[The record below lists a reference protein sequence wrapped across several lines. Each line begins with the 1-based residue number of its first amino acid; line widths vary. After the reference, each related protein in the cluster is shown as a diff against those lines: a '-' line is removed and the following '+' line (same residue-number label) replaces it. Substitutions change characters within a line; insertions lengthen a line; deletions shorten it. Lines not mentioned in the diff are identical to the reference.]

1 MLNELRYNVSD
12 FDRVDEED
20 GILVFK
26 GNVYPIFT
34 TDTSEENIQYVLN
47 ILRELC
53 KVYDGLYGNF
63 FEEDGTLKDY
73 LRNKP
78 INLLGIIEGNFE
90 NLPKLLYGRVTVH
103 NDRYSLAFDYSMYDV
118 ANSQEFKQ
126 LMKSDIVD
134 QFSYILLNDKA
145 YTLEEIRNGEFE
157 NKKET
162 NTNITPRLYHGTTT
176 NYLYSILTKG
186 LRQVEENSKFKVVN
200 SGYVYLTSVYETAHD
215 YAMGYVREKGGEEC
229 IIVVDTNKINK
240 NNIVLD
246 YDFANE
252 YTTDIDNS
260 PYKGRIKPKNSYYKG
275 NVANNASNS
284 GTKYGK
290 IGYKGII
297 MPNAILG
304 AYLYENN
311 KRVFYDKSQLLYI
324 YRPLES
330 KNTNNRNMLK
340 EYTSRFYKGQSNF
353 KIKAYHTARRDTI
366 YEIFRDGYLDAK
378 AEHMGECPYDI
389 IWFTIKND
397 DYDGLFRFS
406 FEIDENT
413 FKEMDFRWMNDIH
426 LATPYNIDIM
436 DKRLRIEKINGTSVD
451 ELFER
456 FYNKSSK
463 DPVGEFIEHAFQ
475 LTDYEIS
482 NELFVMKLLQQYGFK
497 RSDWFGDDES
507 LEMDE
512 SIIKEKQNNVT
523 YYGVFLDDNSKKK
536 LTQLLPKNY
545 YKVFCDHM
553 TIAFKTQFTDEIVDY
568 CNSLLG
574 ENIEMI
580 ATHIGKNEDVMAVK
594 VETECNS
601 ANNTKH
607 ITICTLSENG
617 KPVQSNDITNW
628 IKLKTP
634 IKLNGVVKSYPFTV
648 KEDKK
653 YVTQGIIPYGDGEM
667 CIGESEEQLNE
678 VEASNISLKSFE
690 VQDELNP
697 KFWINNKINSRVRLK
712 LLDIADEFI
721 ESLAVDWV
729 KPKDIVITGSIAN
742 YNWSKYSDVD
752 VHILIDF
759 KEVWKKTEFV
769 QDYFDSKK
777 ALWAQEHE
785 QLKIYGFPVEMY
797 VEDTNGDNPSS
808 GIYSLNKNKW
818 IVEPNDF
825 QDAQLNEP
833 FIKDKAAKIMTE
845 IDDIDEKIK
854 KETDNHK
861 LEVLSTKLK
870 KLFDK
875 LHKQRQESLNK
886 NGEMG
891 TYNIIWKVLRRS
903 GHLDK
908 IWEII
913 NTVYNKVNSIK

>member
-34 TDTSEENIQYVLN
+34 TDTSEENIKYVLN

-53 KVYDGLYGNF
+53 KVYDGLYENF
-63 FEEDGTLKDY
+63 FEKDGTLKDY

-78 INLLGIIEGNFE
+78 VNLLGIIEGNFE
-90 NLPKLLYGRVTVH
+90 NLPKLLYGRVTVY
-103 NDRYSLAFDYSMYDV
+103 NDRYSLVFDYSMYDV

-134 QFSYILLNDKA
+134 QFSYILLNYKA

-157 NKKET
+157 NKKEN
-162 NTNITPRLYHGTTT
+162 NTNIAPRLYHGTTT

-186 LRQVEENSKFKVVN
+186 LRQVEENSKYKVVN
-200 SGYVYLTSVYETAHD
+200 TGYVFLTSVYETAHD
-215 YAMGYVREKGGEEC
+215 YAEGYVREKGGEEC
-229 IIVVDTNKINK
+229 IIVVDTNRIDK
-240 NNIVLD
+240 NNFVLD

-252 YTTDIDNS
+252 YTVDIDNS
-260 PYKGRIKPKNSYYKG
+260 PYKGRIKPKNGYYKG
-275 NVANNASNS
+275 NIAKNASNS

-330 KNTNNRNMLK
+330 KTNNRNMLK
-340 EYTSRFYKGQSNF
+340 EYTSRYYEGQSN
-353 KIKAYHTARRDTI
+353 
-366 YEIFRDGYLDAK
+366 
-378 AEHMGECPYDI
+378 
-389 IWFTIKND
+389 
-397 DYDGLFRFS
+397 
-406 FEIDENT
+406 
-413 FKEMDFRWMNDIH
+413 
-426 LATPYNIDIM
+426 
-436 DKRLRIEKINGTSVD
+436 
-451 ELFER
+451 
-456 FYNKSSK
+456 
-463 DPVGEFIEHAFQ
+463 
-475 LTDYEIS
+475 
-482 NELFVMKLLQQYGFK
+482 
-497 RSDWFGDDES
+497 
-507 LEMDE
+507 
-512 SIIKEKQNNVT
+512 
-523 YYGVFLDDNSKKK
+523 
-536 LTQLLPKNY
+536 
-545 YKVFCDHM
+545 
-553 TIAFKTQFTDEIVDY
+553 
-568 CNSLLG
+568 
-574 ENIEMI
+574 
-580 ATHIGKNEDVMAVK
+580 
-594 VETECNS
+594 
-601 ANNTKH
+601 
-607 ITICTLSENG
+607 
-617 KPVQSNDITNW
+617 
-628 IKLKTP
+628 
-634 IKLNGVVKSYPFTV
+634 
-648 KEDKK
+648 K
-653 YVTQGIIPYGDGEM
+653 YVRQGIIPYGEGEM

-678 VEASNISLKSFE
+678 VEASDISLKSFE
-690 VQDELNP
+690 IQDKLNP

-712 LLDIADEFI
+712 LLDLADEFI

-777 ALWAQEHE
+777 ALWTQEHE

-818 IVEPNDF
+818 LVKPNDF

-833 FIKDKAAKIMTE
+833 FIKDKAAKIMNE
-845 IDDIDEKIK
+845 IDNIDDKIK

-875 LHKQRQESLNK
+875 LHKQRQESLDK

-903 GHLDK
+903 GHLEK
-908 IWEII
+908 IWKII

>member
-34 TDTSEENIQYVLN
+34 TDTSEENVQYVLH

-53 KVYDGLYGNF
+53 KVYDGLYENF
-63 FEEDGTLKDY
+63 FEKDGTLKDY
-73 LRNKP
+73 LKNKP

-134 QFSYILLNDKA
+134 QFTYIILNDKP

-157 NKKET
+157 NKKEN

-186 LRQVEENSKFKVVN
+186 LRQVEETSKFNVVN
-200 SGYVYLTSVYETAHD
+200 SGYVYLTSVYETAHGYAQD
-215 YAMGYVREKGGEEC
+215 YAREKGGEEC

-246 YDFANE
+246 YDVANE
-252 YTTDIDNS
+252 YTTDIENS

-275 NVANNASNS
+275 NIASNAANS

-311 KRVFYDKSQLLYI
+311 KRVFYDKSQLLYM

-330 KNTNNRNMLK
+330 KTNNRNMLK
-340 EYTSRFYKGQSNF
+340 EY
-353 KIKAYHTARRDTI
+353 I
-366 YEIFRDGYLDAK
+366 
-378 AEHMGECPYDI
+378 
-389 IWFTIKND
+389 
-397 DYDGLFRFS
+397 
-406 FEIDENT
+406 
-413 FKEMDFRWMNDIH
+413 
-426 LATPYNIDIM
+426 
-436 DKRLRIEKINGTSVD
+436 V
-451 ELFER
+451 
-456 FYNKSSK
+456 
-463 DPVGEFIEHAFQ
+463 
-475 LTDYEIS
+475 
-482 NELFVMKLLQQYGFK
+482 
-497 RSDWFGDDES
+497 
-507 LEMDE
+507 DE
-512 SIIKEKQNNVT
+512 SIE
-523 YYGVFLDDNSKKK
+523 
-536 LTQLLPKNY
+536 
-545 YKVFCDHM
+545 
-553 TIAFKTQFTDEIVDY
+553 
-568 CNSLLG
+568 
-574 ENIEMI
+574 
-580 ATHIGKNEDVMAVK
+580 
-594 VETECNS
+594 
-601 ANNTKH
+601 
-607 ITICTLSENG
+607 
-617 KPVQSNDITNW
+617 
-628 IKLKTP
+628 
-634 IKLNGVVKSYPFTV
+634 
-648 KEDKK
+648 
-653 YVTQGIIPYGDGEM
+653 YVRQGIIPYGEGEM
-667 CIGESEEQLNE
+667 CIGESEEPLNE
-678 VEASNISLKSFE
+678 VEASDISLKSFE
-690 VQDELNP
+690 IQDKLNP

-712 LLDIADEFI
+712 LLDLADEFI

-845 IDDIDEKIK
+845 IDNIDDKIK

-875 LHKQRQESLNK
+875 LHKQRQESLDK

>member
-34 TDTSEENIQYVLN
+34 TDTSEENVQYVLH

-53 KVYDGLYGNF
+53 KVYDGLYENF
-63 FEEDGTLKDY
+63 FEKDGTLKDY
-73 LRNKP
+73 LKNKP

-90 NLPKLLYGRVTVH
+90 NLPKLLYGRVTVY

-134 QFSYILLNDKA
+134 QFTYIILNDKP

-157 NKKET
+157 NKKEN

-186 LRQVEENSKFKVVN
+186 LRQIGETSKFNVVN
-200 SGYVYLTSVYETAHD
+200 SGYVYLTSVYETAHGYAQD
-215 YAMGYVREKGGEEC
+215 YAREKGGEEC

-246 YDFANE
+246 YDVANE
-252 YTTDIDNS
+252 YTTDIENS

-275 NVANNASNS
+275 NIASNAANS

-311 KRVFYDKSQLLYI
+311 KRVFYDKSQLLYM

-330 KNTNNRNMLK
+330 KTNNRNMLK
-340 EYTSRFYKGQSNF
+340 EYTSRYYEGQSN
-353 KIKAYHTARRDTI
+353 
-366 YEIFRDGYLDAK
+366 
-378 AEHMGECPYDI
+378 
-389 IWFTIKND
+389 
-397 DYDGLFRFS
+397 
-406 FEIDENT
+406 
-413 FKEMDFRWMNDIH
+413 
-426 LATPYNIDIM
+426 
-436 DKRLRIEKINGTSVD
+436 
-451 ELFER
+451 
-456 FYNKSSK
+456 
-463 DPVGEFIEHAFQ
+463 
-475 LTDYEIS
+475 
-482 NELFVMKLLQQYGFK
+482 
-497 RSDWFGDDES
+497 
-507 LEMDE
+507 
-512 SIIKEKQNNVT
+512 
-523 YYGVFLDDNSKKK
+523 
-536 LTQLLPKNY
+536 
-545 YKVFCDHM
+545 
-553 TIAFKTQFTDEIVDY
+553 
-568 CNSLLG
+568 
-574 ENIEMI
+574 
-580 ATHIGKNEDVMAVK
+580 
-594 VETECNS
+594 
-601 ANNTKH
+601 
-607 ITICTLSENG
+607 
-617 KPVQSNDITNW
+617 
-628 IKLKTP
+628 
-634 IKLNGVVKSYPFTV
+634 
-648 KEDKK
+648 K
-653 YVTQGIIPYGDGEM
+653 YVRQGIIPYGDGEM

-678 VEASNISLKSFE
+678 VEASDISLKSFE
-690 VQDELNP
+690 IQDKLNP

-712 LLDIADEFI
+712 LLDLADEFI

-845 IDDIDEKIK
+845 IDNIDDKIK

-875 LHKQRQESLNK
+875 LHKQRQESLDK

>member
-34 TDTSEENIQYVLN
+34 TDTSEENIQYVLH

-53 KVYDGLYGNF
+53 KVYDGLYENF
-63 FEEDGTLKDY
+63 FEKDGTLKDY
-73 LRNKP
+73 LKNKP

-134 QFSYILLNDKA
+134 QFTYIILNDKP

-157 NKKET
+157 NKKEN

-186 LRQVEENSKFKVVN
+186 LRQVEETSKFNVVN
-200 SGYVYLTSVYETAHD
+200 SGYVYLTSVYETAHGYAQD
-215 YAMGYVREKGGEEC
+215 YAREKGGEEC
-229 IIVVDTNKINK
+229 IIVVDTSRINK

-246 YDFANE
+246 YDVANE
-252 YTTDIDNS
+252 YTTDIENS

-275 NVANNASNS
+275 NIASNAANS

-311 KRVFYDKSQLLYI
+311 KRVFYDKSQLLYM

-330 KNTNNRNMLK
+330 KTNNRNMLK
-340 EYTSRFYKGQSNF
+340 EY
-353 KIKAYHTARRDTI
+353 I
-366 YEIFRDGYLDAK
+366 
-378 AEHMGECPYDI
+378 
-389 IWFTIKND
+389 
-397 DYDGLFRFS
+397 
-406 FEIDENT
+406 
-413 FKEMDFRWMNDIH
+413 
-426 LATPYNIDIM
+426 
-436 DKRLRIEKINGTSVD
+436 V
-451 ELFER
+451 
-456 FYNKSSK
+456 
-463 DPVGEFIEHAFQ
+463 
-475 LTDYEIS
+475 
-482 NELFVMKLLQQYGFK
+482 
-497 RSDWFGDDES
+497 
-507 LEMDE
+507 DE
-512 SIIKEKQNNVT
+512 SIE
-523 YYGVFLDDNSKKK
+523 
-536 LTQLLPKNY
+536 
-545 YKVFCDHM
+545 
-553 TIAFKTQFTDEIVDY
+553 
-568 CNSLLG
+568 
-574 ENIEMI
+574 
-580 ATHIGKNEDVMAVK
+580 
-594 VETECNS
+594 
-601 ANNTKH
+601 
-607 ITICTLSENG
+607 
-617 KPVQSNDITNW
+617 
-628 IKLKTP
+628 
-634 IKLNGVVKSYPFTV
+634 
-648 KEDKK
+648 
-653 YVTQGIIPYGDGEM
+653 YVRQGIIPYGEGEM

-678 VEASNISLKSFE
+678 VEASDISLKSFE
-690 VQDELNP
+690 IQDKLNP

-712 LLDIADEFI
+712 LLDLADEFI

-845 IDDIDEKIK
+845 IDNIDDKIK

-875 LHKQRQESLNK
+875 LHKQRQESLDK

>member
-34 TDTSEENIQYVLN
+34 TDTSEENVQYVLH

-53 KVYDGLYGNF
+53 KVYDGLYENF
-63 FEEDGTLKDY
+63 FEKDGTLKDY
-73 LRNKP
+73 LKNKP

-134 QFSYILLNDKA
+134 QFTYIILNDKP

-157 NKKET
+157 NKKEN

-186 LRQVEENSKFKVVN
+186 LRQVEETSKFNVVN
-200 SGYVYLTSVYETAHD
+200 SGYVYLTSIYETAHGYAQD
-215 YAMGYVREKGGEEC
+215 YAREKGGEEC

-246 YDFANE
+246 YDVANE
-252 YTTDIDNS
+252 YTTDIENS

-275 NVANNASNS
+275 NIASNAANS

-311 KRVFYDKSQLLYI
+311 KRVFYDKTQLLYM

-330 KNTNNRNMLK
+330 KTNNRNMLK
-340 EYTSRFYKGQSNF
+340 EY
-353 KIKAYHTARRDTI
+353 I
-366 YEIFRDGYLDAK
+366 
-378 AEHMGECPYDI
+378 
-389 IWFTIKND
+389 
-397 DYDGLFRFS
+397 
-406 FEIDENT
+406 
-413 FKEMDFRWMNDIH
+413 
-426 LATPYNIDIM
+426 
-436 DKRLRIEKINGTSVD
+436 V
-451 ELFER
+451 
-456 FYNKSSK
+456 
-463 DPVGEFIEHAFQ
+463 
-475 LTDYEIS
+475 
-482 NELFVMKLLQQYGFK
+482 
-497 RSDWFGDDES
+497 
-507 LEMDE
+507 DE
-512 SIIKEKQNNVT
+512 SIE
-523 YYGVFLDDNSKKK
+523 
-536 LTQLLPKNY
+536 
-545 YKVFCDHM
+545 
-553 TIAFKTQFTDEIVDY
+553 
-568 CNSLLG
+568 
-574 ENIEMI
+574 
-580 ATHIGKNEDVMAVK
+580 
-594 VETECNS
+594 
-601 ANNTKH
+601 
-607 ITICTLSENG
+607 
-617 KPVQSNDITNW
+617 
-628 IKLKTP
+628 
-634 IKLNGVVKSYPFTV
+634 
-648 KEDKK
+648 
-653 YVTQGIIPYGDGEM
+653 YVRQGIIPYGEGEM

-678 VEASNISLKSFE
+678 VEASDISLKSFKI
-690 VQDELNP
+690 QDKLNP

-712 LLDIADEFI
+712 LLDLADEFI

-845 IDDIDEKIK
+845 IDNIDDKIK

-875 LHKQRQESLNK
+875 LHKQRQESLDK

>member
-1 MLNELRYNVSD
+1 MLNELRYNVRD

-47 ILRELC
+47 ILRSLC
-53 KVYDGLYGNF
+53 KVYDGLYENF
-63 FEEDGTLKDY
+63 FEKDGTLKDY
-73 LRNKP
+73 LRKKP
-78 INLLGIIEGNFE
+78 INLLGVIEGNFE
-90 NLPKLLYGRVTVH
+90 NLPKLLYGRVTAY

-134 QFSYILLNDKA
+134 QFAYIILNDKA

-157 NKKET
+157 NKKQD

-186 LRQVEENSKFKVVN
+186 LRQVEKNSKFKVVN
-200 SGYVYLTSVYETAHD
+200 SGYVYLTSVYETAHA
-215 YAMGYVREKGGEEC
+215 YANCYASEKGGKEC
-229 IIVVDTNKINK
+229 IIVVDTNRINK

-246 YDFANE
+246 YDFANA
-252 YTTDIDNS
+252 YTTDIENS
-260 PYKGRIKPKNSYYKG
+260 PYKGRIKPKNSYYQG
-275 NVANNASNS
+275 NIANNTSNS

-311 KRVFYDKSQLLYI
+311 KRVFYDKSQLLDT

-330 KNTNNRNMLK
+330 KTNNRNMLK
-340 EYTSRFYKGQSNF
+340 EYTSRYYEGQSNF
-353 KIKAYHTARRDTI
+353 KIKAYHSARRDTI
-366 YEIFRDGYLDAK
+366 NDIFYNGYLDPK
-378 AEHMGECPYDI
+378 AEHKGECPYDI
-389 IWFTIKND
+389 IWFTIKSN

-413 FKEMDFRWMNDIH
+413 FKEMEFKWMNDIH
-426 LATPYNIDIM
+426 LVTPHKIDIM
-436 DKRLRIEKINGTSVD
+436 DKRLRIEKINGVSVD

-463 DPVGEFIEHAFQ
+463 DPVGDFIEHAFQ
-475 LTDYEIS
+475 LTNYEVS

-497 RSDWFGDDES
+497 RSDWFV
-507 LEMDE
+507 DE
-512 SIIKEKQNNVT
+512 SI
-523 YYGVFLDDNSKKK
+523 
-536 LTQLLPKNY
+536 
-545 YKVFCDHM
+545 
-553 TIAFKTQFTDEIVDY
+553 
-568 CNSLLG
+568 
-574 ENIEMI
+574 
-580 ATHIGKNEDVMAVK
+580 
-594 VETECNS
+594 
-601 ANNTKH
+601 
-607 ITICTLSENG
+607 
-617 KPVQSNDITNW
+617 
-628 IKLKTP
+628 
-634 IKLNGVVKSYPFTV
+634 
-648 KEDKK
+648 K
-653 YVTQGIIPYGDGEM
+653 YVRQGIIPYGDGEM
-667 CIGESEEQLNE
+667 CIGENEEQLNE
-678 VEASNISLKSFE
+678 VEASDINLKSFKI
-690 VQDELNP
+690 QDKLNP

-712 LLDIADEFI
+712 LLDLADEFI

-769 QDYFDSKK
+769 KDYFDSKK

-797 VEDTNGDNPSS
+797 VEDTNGENPSS

-845 IDDIDEKIK
+845 IDDIDDKIK

-875 LHKQRQESLNK
+875 LHKQRQESLDK

-913 NTVYNKVNSIK
+913 NTVYNRVNSIK

>member
-34 TDTSEENIQYVLN
+34 TDTSEENIQYVLH

-53 KVYDGLYGNF
+53 KVYDGLYENF
-63 FEEDGTLKDY
+63 FEKDGTLKDY
-73 LRNKP
+73 LKNKP

-134 QFSYILLNDKA
+134 QFTYIILNDKP

-157 NKKET
+157 NKKEN

-186 LRQVEENSKFKVVN
+186 LRQVEETSKFNVVN
-200 SGYVYLTSVYETAHD
+200 SGYVYLTSVYETAHGYAQD
-215 YAMGYVREKGGEEC
+215 YAREKGGEEC
-229 IIVVDTNKINK
+229 IIVVDTSRINK

-246 YDFANE
+246 YDVANE
-252 YTTDIDNS
+252 YTTDIENS

-275 NVANNASNS
+275 NIASNAANS

-311 KRVFYDKSQLLYI
+311 KRVFYDKSQLLYM

-330 KNTNNRNMLK
+330 KTNNRNMLK
-340 EYTSRFYKGQSNF
+340 EY
-353 KIKAYHTARRDTI
+353 I
-366 YEIFRDGYLDAK
+366 
-378 AEHMGECPYDI
+378 
-389 IWFTIKND
+389 
-397 DYDGLFRFS
+397 
-406 FEIDENT
+406 
-413 FKEMDFRWMNDIH
+413 
-426 LATPYNIDIM
+426 
-436 DKRLRIEKINGTSVD
+436 V
-451 ELFER
+451 
-456 FYNKSSK
+456 
-463 DPVGEFIEHAFQ
+463 
-475 LTDYEIS
+475 
-482 NELFVMKLLQQYGFK
+482 
-497 RSDWFGDDES
+497 
-507 LEMDE
+507 DE
-512 SIIKEKQNNVT
+512 SIE
-523 YYGVFLDDNSKKK
+523 
-536 LTQLLPKNY
+536 
-545 YKVFCDHM
+545 
-553 TIAFKTQFTDEIVDY
+553 
-568 CNSLLG
+568 
-574 ENIEMI
+574 
-580 ATHIGKNEDVMAVK
+580 
-594 VETECNS
+594 
-601 ANNTKH
+601 
-607 ITICTLSENG
+607 
-617 KPVQSNDITNW
+617 
-628 IKLKTP
+628 
-634 IKLNGVVKSYPFTV
+634 
-648 KEDKK
+648 
-653 YVTQGIIPYGDGEM
+653 YVRQGIIPYGEGEM
-667 CIGESEEQLNE
+667 CIGESEEPLNE
-678 VEASNISLKSFE
+678 VEASDISLKSFE
-690 VQDELNP
+690 IQDKLNP

-712 LLDIADEFI
+712 LLDLADEFI

-845 IDDIDEKIK
+845 IDNIDDKIK

-875 LHKQRQESLNK
+875 LHKQRQESLDK

>member
-34 TDTSEENIQYVLN
+34 TDTSEENIQYVLH

-53 KVYDGLYGNF
+53 KVYDGLYENF
-63 FEEDGTLKDY
+63 FEKDGTLKDY
-73 LRNKP
+73 LKNKP

-134 QFSYILLNDKA
+134 QFTYIILNNKP

-157 NKKET
+157 NKKEN

-186 LRQVEENSKFKVVN
+186 LRQIGENSKFNVVN
-200 SGYVYLTSVYETAHD
+200 SGYVYLTSVYETAHGYAQD
-215 YAMGYVREKGGEEC
+215 YAREKGGEEC

-246 YDFANE
+246 YDVANE
-252 YTTDIDNS
+252 YTTDIENS

-275 NVANNASNS
+275 NIASNAANS

-311 KRVFYDKSQLLYI
+311 KRVFYDKSQLLYM

-330 KNTNNRNMLK
+330 KTNNRNMLT
-340 EYTSRFYKGQSNF
+340 EYTSRYYEGQSN
-353 KIKAYHTARRDTI
+353 
-366 YEIFRDGYLDAK
+366 
-378 AEHMGECPYDI
+378 
-389 IWFTIKND
+389 
-397 DYDGLFRFS
+397 
-406 FEIDENT
+406 
-413 FKEMDFRWMNDIH
+413 
-426 LATPYNIDIM
+426 
-436 DKRLRIEKINGTSVD
+436 
-451 ELFER
+451 
-456 FYNKSSK
+456 
-463 DPVGEFIEHAFQ
+463 
-475 LTDYEIS
+475 
-482 NELFVMKLLQQYGFK
+482 
-497 RSDWFGDDES
+497 
-507 LEMDE
+507 
-512 SIIKEKQNNVT
+512 
-523 YYGVFLDDNSKKK
+523 
-536 LTQLLPKNY
+536 
-545 YKVFCDHM
+545 
-553 TIAFKTQFTDEIVDY
+553 
-568 CNSLLG
+568 
-574 ENIEMI
+574 
-580 ATHIGKNEDVMAVK
+580 
-594 VETECNS
+594 
-601 ANNTKH
+601 
-607 ITICTLSENG
+607 
-617 KPVQSNDITNW
+617 
-628 IKLKTP
+628 
-634 IKLNGVVKSYPFTV
+634 
-648 KEDKK
+648 K
-653 YVTQGIIPYGDGEM
+653 YVRQGIIPYGEGEM

-678 VEASNISLKSFE
+678 VEASDISLKSFKI
-690 VQDELNP
+690 QDKLNP

-712 LLDIADEFI
+712 LLDLADEFI

-845 IDDIDEKIK
+845 IDDIDDKIK

-875 LHKQRQESLNK
+875 LHKQRQESLDK

>member
-1 MLNELRYNVSD
+1 MLNELRYNVTD

-34 TDTSEENIQYVLN
+34 TDTSEENVQYVLH

-53 KVYDGLYGNF
+53 KVYDGLYENF
-63 FEEDGTLKDY
+63 FEKDGTLKDY
-73 LRNKP
+73 LKNKP

-134 QFSYILLNDKA
+134 QFTYIILNDKP

-157 NKKET
+157 NKKEN

-186 LRQVEENSKFKVVN
+186 LRQVEETSKFNVVN
-200 SGYVYLTSVYETAHD
+200 SGYVYLTSVYETAHGYAQD
-215 YAMGYVREKGGEEC
+215 YAREKGGEEC
-229 IIVVDTNKINK
+229 IIVVDTNRINK

-246 YDFANE
+246 YDVANE
-252 YTTDIDNS
+252 YTTDIENS
-260 PYKGRIKPKNSYYKG
+260 PYKGKIKPKNSYYKG
-275 NVANNASNS
+275 NIASNASNS

-311 KRVFYDKSQLLYI
+311 KRVFYDKSQLLYM
-324 YRPLES
+324 YRSLES
-330 KNTNNRNMLK
+330 KTNNRNMLK
-340 EYTSRFYKGQSNF
+340 EY
-353 KIKAYHTARRDTI
+353 I
-366 YEIFRDGYLDAK
+366 
-378 AEHMGECPYDI
+378 
-389 IWFTIKND
+389 
-397 DYDGLFRFS
+397 
-406 FEIDENT
+406 
-413 FKEMDFRWMNDIH
+413 
-426 LATPYNIDIM
+426 
-436 DKRLRIEKINGTSVD
+436 V
-451 ELFER
+451 
-456 FYNKSSK
+456 
-463 DPVGEFIEHAFQ
+463 
-475 LTDYEIS
+475 
-482 NELFVMKLLQQYGFK
+482 
-497 RSDWFGDDES
+497 
-507 LEMDE
+507 DE
-512 SIIKEKQNNVT
+512 SIE
-523 YYGVFLDDNSKKK
+523 
-536 LTQLLPKNY
+536 
-545 YKVFCDHM
+545 
-553 TIAFKTQFTDEIVDY
+553 
-568 CNSLLG
+568 
-574 ENIEMI
+574 
-580 ATHIGKNEDVMAVK
+580 
-594 VETECNS
+594 
-601 ANNTKH
+601 
-607 ITICTLSENG
+607 
-617 KPVQSNDITNW
+617 
-628 IKLKTP
+628 
-634 IKLNGVVKSYPFTV
+634 
-648 KEDKK
+648 
-653 YVTQGIIPYGDGEM
+653 YVRQGIIPYGEGEM
-667 CIGESEEQLNE
+667 CIGESEEPLNE
-678 VEASNISLKSFE
+678 VEASDISLKSFE
-690 VQDELNP
+690 IQDKLNP

-712 LLDIADEFI
+712 LLDLADEFI

-777 ALWAQEHE
+777 ALWTQEHE

-845 IDDIDEKIK
+845 IDNIDDKIK

-875 LHKQRQESLNK
+875 LHKQRQESLDK

-903 GHLDK
+903 GHLEK
-908 IWEII
+908 IWKII

>member
-1 MLNELRYNVSD
+1 MLNELRYNIGD

-53 KVYDGLYGNF
+53 KVYDGLYENF
-63 FEEDGTLKDY
+63 FEKDGTLRDY

-90 NLPKLLYGRVTVH
+90 NLPKLLYGRVTVY

-134 QFSYILLNDKA
+134 QFTYIILNDKA

-157 NKKET
+157 NKKND

-186 LRQVEENSKFKVVN
+186 LRQIEENSKFKVVN
-200 SGYVYLTSVYETAHD
+200 SGYVYLTSVYETAHN
-215 YAMGYVREKGGEEC
+215 YAQGYVREKGGEEC
-229 IIVVDTNKINK
+229 IIVVDTNKIDK

-252 YTTDIDNS
+252 YTTDIENS
-260 PYKGRIKPKNSYYKG
+260 PYKGRINPKNSFYKG
-275 NVANNASNS
+275 NVAKNASNS

-330 KNTNNRNMLK
+330 KTNNRNMLK
-340 EYTSRFYKGQSNF
+340 EYTSRFYRGQSNF
-353 KIKAYHTARRDTI
+353 KIKAYHTARRDTV
-366 YEIFRDGYLDAK
+366 YDIFSDGYLDPK
-378 AEHMGECPYDI
+378 AEHKGECPYDI

-413 FKEMDFRWMNDIH
+413 FEEMDFRWMNDIH
-426 LATPYNIDIM
+426 LVTPHKIDIM
-436 DKRLRIEKINGTSVD
+436 DKRLRIEKINGVSVD

-456 FYNKSSK
+456 FYDKSSK
-463 DPVGEFIEHAFQ
+463 DPVGDFIDHAFQ
-475 LTDYEIS
+475 LTKYEIS
-482 NELFVMKLLQQYGFK
+482 NELFAMKLLQQYGFK
-497 RSDWFGDDES
+497 RSDYFTYEDS
-507 LEMDE
+507 TEMDE
-512 SIIKEKQNNVT
+512 S
-523 YYGVFLDDNSKKK
+523 
-536 LTQLLPKNY
+536 
-545 YKVFCDHM
+545 
-553 TIAFKTQFTDEIVDY
+553 
-568 CNSLLG
+568 
-574 ENIEMI
+574 
-580 ATHIGKNEDVMAVK
+580 
-594 VETECNS
+594 
-601 ANNTKH
+601 
-607 ITICTLSENG
+607 
-617 KPVQSNDITNW
+617 
-628 IKLKTP
+628 
-634 IKLNGVVKSYPFTV
+634 V

-653 YVTQGIIPYGDGEM
+653 YVRQGIIPYGDGEM

-678 VEASNISLKSFE
+678 VDSSDISLKSFKI
-690 VQDELNP
+690 QDELNP

-712 LLDIADEFI
+712 LLDLADEFI

-729 KPKDIVITGSIAN
+729 KPKDIVLTGSIAN

-752 VHILIDF
+752 VHILFDF
-759 KEVWKKTEFV
+759 KEIWKKTEFV

-777 ALWAQEHE
+777 ALWSQEHE

-797 VEDTNGDNPSS
+797 VEDINGDNPSS

-845 IDDIDEKIK
+845 IDDIDDKIK
-854 KETDNHK
+854 KEKDNHK
-861 LEVLSTKLK
+861 LEVLSAKLK

-875 LHKQRQESLNK
+875 LHKQRQESLDK

-913 NTVYNKVNSIK
+913 NTVYNRVNSIK

>member
-12 FDRVDEED
+12 FNRVDEED

-34 TDTSEENIQYVLN
+34 TDTSEENIQYVLH

-53 KVYDGLYGNF
+53 KVYDGLYENF
-63 FEEDGTLKDY
+63 FEKDGTLKDY
-73 LRNKP
+73 LKNKP
-78 INLLGIIEGNFE
+78 INLLGIIEGDFE
-90 NLPKLLYGRVTVH
+90 NLPKLLYGRVTVY

-134 QFSYILLNDKA
+134 QFTYIILNDKP

-157 NKKET
+157 NKKEN

-186 LRQVEENSKFKVVN
+186 LRQVEETSKFNVVN
-200 SGYVYLTSVYETAHD
+200 SGYVYLTSVYETAHGYAQD
-215 YAMGYVREKGGEEC
+215 YAREKGGEEC
-229 IIVVDTNKINK
+229 IIVVDTSRINK

-246 YDFANE
+246 YDVANE
-252 YTTDIDNS
+252 YTTDIENS

-275 NVANNASNS
+275 NIASNAANS

-311 KRVFYDKSQLLYI
+311 KRVFYDKSQLLYM

-330 KNTNNRNMLK
+330 KTNNRNMLK
-340 EYTSRFYKGQSNF
+340 EYTSRYYEGQSN
-353 KIKAYHTARRDTI
+353 
-366 YEIFRDGYLDAK
+366 
-378 AEHMGECPYDI
+378 
-389 IWFTIKND
+389 
-397 DYDGLFRFS
+397 
-406 FEIDENT
+406 
-413 FKEMDFRWMNDIH
+413 
-426 LATPYNIDIM
+426 
-436 DKRLRIEKINGTSVD
+436 
-451 ELFER
+451 
-456 FYNKSSK
+456 
-463 DPVGEFIEHAFQ
+463 
-475 LTDYEIS
+475 
-482 NELFVMKLLQQYGFK
+482 
-497 RSDWFGDDES
+497 
-507 LEMDE
+507 
-512 SIIKEKQNNVT
+512 
-523 YYGVFLDDNSKKK
+523 
-536 LTQLLPKNY
+536 
-545 YKVFCDHM
+545 
-553 TIAFKTQFTDEIVDY
+553 
-568 CNSLLG
+568 
-574 ENIEMI
+574 
-580 ATHIGKNEDVMAVK
+580 
-594 VETECNS
+594 
-601 ANNTKH
+601 
-607 ITICTLSENG
+607 
-617 KPVQSNDITNW
+617 
-628 IKLKTP
+628 
-634 IKLNGVVKSYPFTV
+634 
-648 KEDKK
+648 K
-653 YVTQGIIPYGDGEM
+653 YVRQGIIPYGDGEM

-678 VEASNISLKSFE
+678 VEASDISLKSFE
-690 VQDELNP
+690 IQDKLNP

-712 LLDIADEFI
+712 LLDLADEFI

-845 IDDIDEKIK
+845 IDNIDDKIK

-875 LHKQRQESLNK
+875 LHKQRQESLDK

-913 NTVYNKVNSIK
+913 NTVYNRVNSIK